1 MRKLVLFLF
10 LVMMLLSSCK
20 HRTLYNSFYSMPM
33 NGWHQDS
40 VLCYAVDMSAAGCC
54 DVLLTVRH
62 TMDYPYQNL
71 WLFVDEYVDSV
82 LIQQDTVEAML
93 ADDYGRW
100 LGNGYYRYE
109 LSLLYDEDYCFSESS
124 QYTFSIRQGM
134 RSDWLQGI
142 TDVGLKVIRK

>member
-1 MRKLVLFLF
+1 
-10 LVMMLLSSCK
+10 
-20 HRTLYNSFYSMPM
+20 M